1 MVRACS
7 LLGVGAESTTIDPRS
22 EEDEDEE
29 ELELLGEPSF
39 SVGVHKF
46 SKHYVSR

>member
-7 LLGVGAESTTIDPRS
+7 LLGVGAESTTTDPRS

-39 SVGVHKF
+39 SVGVH
-46 SKHYVSR
+46 